1 MPRSKARQILRVCH
15 PDRHHHSDRGYHSGT
30 VVRGSIRSRQKMK
43 LTKAVFAGT
52 PVVIRFDP
60 TACQTFKFGTIQC
73 GRDFHGRYNADTN
86 RWTVTGFKHSPLRV
100 RFITIPQSG
109 DDAVI
114 LRVLS
119 PASGLDLASS
129 ARQHYGGVFVSLPSG
144 NPIITLAG
152 CTIGHCLIRAPA
164 QGSRAMLAKISLGS
178 RCRSQTRE

>member
-1 MPRSKARQILRVCH
+1 
-15 PDRHHHSDRGYHSGT
+15 
-30 VVRGSIRSRQKMK
+30 MK

-52 PVVIRFDP
+52 PVGIRFDP

-86 RWTVTGFKHSPLRV
+86 RWTVTRFKHSPLRV

-109 DDAVI
+109 GRGRDFEGPQPSFWAGPRFERPAALRWSFRVIAVGK
-114 LRVLS
+114 
-119 PASGLDLASS
+119 P
-129 ARQHYGGVFVSLPSG
+129 H
-144 NPIITLAG
+144 NTLAG
-152 CTIGHCLIRAPA
+152 CTIGHCLMRAPA

>member
-15 PDRHHHSDRGYHSGT
+15 PDQHHHSDRGYHSGT

-43 LTKAVFAGT
+43 LTKAVFDGT

-86 RWTVTGFKHSPLRV
+86 RWTVTRFKHSPLRV

-109 DDAVI
+109 GRGRDFEGPQPSFWAGPRFERPAALRWSFRVIAVGKPHNYTRRLHNRALSDA
-114 LRVLS
+114 RS
-119 PASGLDLASS
+119 RSGKP
-129 ARQHYGGVFVSLPSG
+129 RNVGQ
-144 NPIITLAG
+144 NIT
-152 CTIGHCLIRAPA
+152 R
-164 QGSRAMLAKISLGS
+164 
-178 RCRSQTRE
+178 